1 MKYYVFSPRG
11 RTGSKRI
18 VGLLSGKYKFT
29 IMNNEFFKDNRKD
42 VSRQLNNAKDGDV
55 VHSHFLLLPKNLED
69 WTIILTQR
77 KSKAEQIMS
86 FAISEKL
93 LDGYNVGRFSQTI
106 EPFSLDEETVKAE
119 LEKIKNGYQ
128 KFYNTMNVLN
138 KSYVTIDMENTL
150 EEISEKLPIKH
161 DKEIASKLDVRHKSK
176 HNYKDIITNYQEIF
190 NWCGELSGK
199 HLTLN
204 LFDKVSN
211 FGNRG

>member
-1 MKYYVFSPRG
+1 MKYYVFSPRR

-18 VGLLSGKYKFT
+18 VGLLCGKYKFT
-29 IMNNEFFKDNRKD
+29 IMNNEYFKDNKKD
-42 VSRQLNNAKDGDV
+42 VSRQLNDAKDGDV

-69 WTIILTQR
+69 WTIVLTQR

-86 FAISEKL
+86 FAIAEKL
-93 LDGYNVGRFSQTI
+93 IDGYNVGRFSQTI

-119 LEKIKNGYQ
+119 LENIKNEYQ
-128 KFYNTMNVLN
+128 SFYDTMNALN

-161 DKEIASKLDVRHKSK
+161 DKEKASKLDVRHKSK

-190 NWCGELSGK
+190 NWCGELSGN
-199 HLTLN
+199 HEDN
-204 LFDKVSN
+204 
-211 FGNRG
+211 